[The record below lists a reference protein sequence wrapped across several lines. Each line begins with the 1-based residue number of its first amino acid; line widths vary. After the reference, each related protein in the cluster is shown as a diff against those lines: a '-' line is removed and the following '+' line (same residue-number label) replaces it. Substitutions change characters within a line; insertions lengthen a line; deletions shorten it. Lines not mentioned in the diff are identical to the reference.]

1 MSKTL
6 LVDGNNLLKI
16 GFHGVRDFYHN
27 GKHVGGV
34 WHFLNTLRKFL
45 EEHNYNKV
53 VVFWDSKTSSSQRRL
68 IYPKYKLN
76 RKSSETESKEE
87 SFVEQKQRVKQYLE
101 EMFVRQLETEQAEA
115 DDLIAHY
122 CKISL
127 DEEKTIFSSDR
138 DLTQL
143 ISEKVSIYSPSTK
156 KYYKVGDK
164 IKLYDFEVPHYNVKI
179 VKILTGDSSDN
190 IDGIFYLGEK
200 TLVKMFP
207 EVLEQ
212 EVNLTYILEKGNE
225 LLKEE
230 KLKNTEYIRAK
241 RDYEFASA
249 KILNS
254 SDPATT
260 IPDDVYK
267 QLHFKYDISIA
278 EVNRLIDKRKINE
291 GEFNTNLMPPI
302 LDLLEGDTKLSITQ
316 SEYINMINYN
326 STDIKVPKTYKTT
339 NNGVGNIINDGIPN
353 TAFGKVAYDSTTDEI
368 FIFNLNTLWL
378 QRLTADLSSA
388 NDYCNF
394 NNASDDT
401 KSNSQLYIKA
411 HNGVVY
417 GVDYVQSELNS

>member
-87 SFVEQKQRVKQYLE
+87 SFLEQKQRVKQYLE
-101 EMFVRQLETEQAEA
+101 EMFVRQLETEHAEA

-122 CKISL
+122 CKVSL

-156 KYYKVGDK
+156 QYYGINNK
-164 IKLYDFEVPHYNVKI
+164 IKLHDIEVPYYNVKTI
-179 VKILTGDSSDN
+179 KILTGDSSDN

-200 TLVKMFP
+200 TLIKLFP
-207 EVLEQ
+207 ELLEDRV
-212 EVNLTYILEKGNE
+212 ELSYILQKGE
-225 LLKEE
+225 QLLKEE
-230 KLKNTEYIRAK
+230 KGNVALQNLLSGKTKEGIFGDEFFEINKKLVDLDEPLLNEEEKELVGLYYSESLDPDGRGYRNLIRMMME
-241 RDYEFASA
+241 DGF
-249 KILNS
+249 
-254 SDPATT
+254 
-260 IPDDVYK
+260 
-267 QLHFKYDISIA
+267 FKY
-278 EVNRLIDKRKINE
+278 LPK
-291 GEFNTNLMPPI
+291 
-302 LDLLEGDTKLSITQ
+302 GDDAWVSFLKQFLKLTRQ
-316 SEYINMINYN
+316 EKNKFRN
-326 STDIKVPKTYKTT
+326 KK
-339 NNGVGNIINDGIPN
+339 
-353 TAFGKVAYDSTTDEI
+353 
-368 FIFNLNTLWL
+368 
-378 QRLTADLSSA
+378 
-388 NDYCNF
+388 
-394 NNASDDT
+394 
-401 KSNSQLYIKA
+401 
-411 HNGVVY
+411 
-417 GVDYVQSELNS
+417 